1 MTNVR
6 NMKRSLKWLVA
17 IAATPV
23 VLFLVLVAL
32 LYCPP
37 VQNWAVKRV
46 AAYVSARTGMEVS
59 LDQVSLSY
67 PLDLQLDGLRILR
80 QNDSIPDRKDTVADV
95 RRLVASVD
103 LLPLLES
110 RVEVNE
116 LTFTQ
121 LKANTVNFIGD
132 LRIRGDLQR
141 LHIVSH
147 AVNLVGDSVR
157 VNKADVE
164 GGWIDVA
171 LGDTVP
177 EDPHRQKPLWRI
189 NIDRLLLARTGFTLH
204 LPGDTMSVHA
214 HFTKAAAKGTELLL
228 HDNIYKV
235 ANVDWQG
242 GGFSYDQNHVSR
254 VRQGFDAAHIAMRD
268 VNIGIDSFLYA
279 APKLS
284 LRVRTANLREQSGFV
299 LKDFRG
305 RFAMD
310 STRLSLPGL
319 YLRMP
324 GTELAGRFEMDMNA
338 FADDRPGRIST
349 QLDGHLSL
357 ADFRP
362 FLTSVPG
369 KVYRALPKDRM
380 TVQGQLEG
388 NLRSVSFRQLHLA
401 LPGCFDLTGTGWVAD
416 MTKGVGHLRS
426 DLRLKGTAR
435 NLDFI
440 AGLLPNTVR
449 RTVAL
454 PHGIRLDG
462 TVHVR
467 KTLYAGK
474 MLLSQGGGRIRVDG
488 AYDTATGLY
497 RLAAD
502 ATAFPLQHFLP
513 HMGLSPFSG
522 SVRTR
527 GRGTDVMDPR
537 SSTNLSLRIRR
548 FKYGKYVL
556 DGLNGAV
563 SKHGEQLS
571 AHIKSTNRMLG
582 GDFSYKGQVSAKS
595 VDGHVRGWLRRVDL
609 HALGMMKERYVVST
623 WADVD
628 VRSDMAATHHVMGL
642 LRSFRFLQEGRK
654 KSRLLAAGNF
664 DVRADVRPAGLD
676 AHVKGRLTTADLQAL
691 GLIGK
696 HYVTSADADLSL
708 RSDMKHY
715 YAVNGYVGKVML
727 NELRKGG
734 YVPLAEGSFH
744 VDAAMRGG
752 KIDGAVKGVFP
763 RIDLYQLGVVDR
775 PLSSSFAAN
784 ASFAMAGEDE
794 MSVRGLIGDLRVT
807 DGQHTYVPGDVNV
820 DLMSRRDTVHAAVS
834 GGDFRLNTSFNSSV
848 HRLAATGQKI
858 YKSILSQISSRRIDQ
873 PALLRQLPVGHFTL
887 RSGRDNLFSN
897 LLARDGYAFK
907 EADIDLYSSPE
918 RGIDGQISIDS
929 LVYDDVHLDSI
940 RADVTSV
947 DGQVNYSLAVNN
959 SPENTYPYHGYLR
972 GVLYEHGLQT
982 HATILDNKGKTGL
995 DLALQAAMKGR
1006 GIQLSITSP
1015 QSVLGYKSFAVNDSN
1030 YIYIGR
1036 DRRLSANLR
1045 LQAAD
1050 GTGLLV
1056 STEDADST
1064 SLQNVTVS
1072 MNHFELGKLFT
1083 VLPFAPNI
1091 SGVLDGDYHI
1101 VQTAGDLTVSTD
1113 MTIKKLVY
1121 ENCPMGDVGTQF
1133 VYMPKG
1139 DGSHCVDG
1147 IITQDGKEVGILSGT
1162 YQSEGAGSLDAT
1174 LEMNRFPLNYVN
1186 GFVPD
1191 QLVGLEGVGEGTLSV
1206 KGPLKKLDINGEV
1219 YLDSSYLVSVPYGI
1233 RMRFADD
1240 PVLIRNSHIE
1250 FENFE
1255 LFASNGSP
1263 LDISGYL
1270 DFSNLDRMRLD
1281 ARMRAKNFQIINAKK
1296 NPRSEVY
1303 GKAFVDFMGQVS
1315 GPLDN
1320 LQMGGKLDVLGNTDM
1335 TYVVRDGTLAT
1346 DTELN
1351 DLVQFTDFNDSTVD
1365 VVRRPDITGFTMGLA
1380 VDIDEQAHV
1389 LCALNADQ
1397 SNYIDF
1403 IGGGSLLLNYDPTNG
1418 VQVRGRYTLSEGKM
1432 KYSLPVIPLRTFNIQ
1447 DGSYVEFTGD
1457 PMRPTLN
1464 ITATEDV
1471 RTSVS
1476 NGTGEGRIVDFKC
1489 GVSLT
1494 RQFPKPGVEFIISAP
1509 EDQEVQNTLNTK
1521 SVEERSKLAVTMLAS
1536 GMYFDG
1542 ENSASANTAMSGALA
1557 GFLQTQ
1563 VNAITGRAL
1572 NSMGL
1577 DLTANMESAADV
1589 NGNLHTDYTFKFS
1602 KRLWNNRLRIVMGGR
1617 VATGSQF
1624 SEENGAYFDNLSLE
1638 YRLNQKETKY
1648 LKLYYERE
1656 AYDWLEGSLSE
1667 FGAGF
1672 MWRRKLRH
1680 FRDIFRFK
1688 EDEPVILPPAA
1699 TLRRDSLINFVNE
1712 KKK

>member
-23 VLFLVLVAL
+23 VLFSVLVAL

-59 LDQVSLSY
+59 LDQVGLSY

-177 EDPHRQKPLWRI
+177 EDPHKQKPLWRI
-189 NIDRLLLARTGFTLH
+189 NIDRLHLARTGFTLH

-242 GGFSYDQNHVSR
+242 GGFSYDQNYVSR

-324 GTELAGRFEMDMNA
+324 GTELTGRFEMDMNA

-369 KVYRALPKDRM
+369 NVYRALPKDRM

-416 MTKGVGHLRS
+416 MTKGAGHLRS

-522 SVRTR
+522 SVKTR

-548 FKYGKYVL
+548 FKYGRYVL

-582 GDFSYKGQVSAKS
+582 GDFSYKGRVSAKS

-609 HALGMMKERYVVST
+609 HALGVMTDRYVVST

-654 KSRLLAAGNF
+654 KSRLLADGNF

-715 YAVNGYVGKVML
+715 YAVNGYAGKVML

-752 KIDGAVKGVFP
+752 KIDGAVKGLFP

-947 DGQVNYSLAVNN
+947 DGQINYSLAVDN

-1072 MNHFELGKLFT
+1072 MNHFELGRLFA
-1083 VLPFAPNI
+1083 VLPFAPNV

-1113 MTIKKLVY
+1113 MTVKKLVY

-1281 ARMRAKNFQIINAKK
+1281 ARMQARNFQIINAKK

-1699 TLRRDSLINFVNE
+1699 TPRRDSLINFVNE